1 MVRNIAAVVLGLVV
15 GMAVNMA
22 LIMVSWALFPM
33 PEGMDMNVPEQMN
46 AYVATLP
53 VAAFLIIIAAHL
65 GQSFVGAWV
74 AARLGASHLMV
85 LALIIGVLTLAGGVA
100 NMMMIEHPPWMY
112 VEIPLYLI
120 VAYAAGKLEVRRRV
134 ALPE

>member
-1 MVRNIAAVVLGLVV
+1 MLGLIV

-33 PEGMDMNVPEQMN
+33 PDGMDMNVPAEMN

-53 VAAFLIIIAAHL
+53 VTAFFIIIAAHL
-65 GQSFVGAWV
+65 GQSFVGGWV
-74 AARLGASHLMV
+74 AARVGASHPVV
-85 LALIIGVLTLAGGVA
+85 LAMIIGVLALMGGVA

-112 VEIPLYLI
+112 VEVPLYLV
-120 VAYAAGKLEVRRRV
+120 VAFAAGKLVERSRV
-134 ALPE
+134 EHA